1 MTNKHIDPAI
11 YLLNSVQK
19 RGKSSADGVYLTHI
33 VVTTLISDEPQVTF
47 ENFAASDDAISDF
60 NQSSPEWNE
69 ILVRLRRDKNDIIQS
84 IIHRES
90 HLLEFI
96 TEGHDLSLCVI
107 IPSLQV
113 SDFEGEVRYYQTL
126 LKKVAQFAGSTP
138 TQVRFTIGVACISWS
153 EMVESGDAQ
162 EIDVGF

>member
-11 YLLNSVQK
+11 YLRNSVQK

-47 ENFAASDDAISDF
+47 GNPSDNAISDF

-113 SDFEGEVRYYQTL
+113 SDFEGEVSYYQTL

-162 EIDVGF
+162 EIDVGY

>member
-1 MTNKHIDPAI
+1 MTNKHLDPAI
-11 YLLNSVQK
+11 YLRNSVQK

-47 ENFAASDDAISDF
+47 GNPSDNAISDF

-113 SDFEGEVRYYQTL
+113 SDFEGEVGYYQTL

-162 EIDVGF
+162 EIDVGY

>member
-11 YLLNSVQK
+11 YLQNSVQK

-47 ENFAASDDAISDF
+47 GNPSDNAISDF

-113 SDFEGEVRYYQTL
+113 SDFEGEVGYYQTL

-138 TQVRFTIGVACISWS
+138 TQVRFAIGVACISWS

-162 EIDVGF
+162 EIDVGY

>member
-11 YLLNSVQK
+11 YLQNSVQK

-47 ENFAASDDAISDF
+47 GNPSDNAISDF

-113 SDFEGEVRYYQTL
+113 SDFEGEESYYQTL

-162 EIDVGF
+162 EIDVGY

>member
-11 YLLNSVQK
+11 YLQNSVKK

-33 VVTTLISDEPQVTF
+33 VVTTLIPDEPQVTF
-47 ENFAASDDAISDF
+47 KNPSDGALNDF

-153 EMVESGDAQ
+153 EMVESGDGQ